1 MFDVFISHKSDC
13 KPWVRVLAQNL
24 KNQGYKV
31 FLDEWELI
39 PGKNLVEDLFNGLKQ
54 SRKGILV
61 VTSGAFESGW
71 VREEYSLMMTQK
83 QEKKDFS
90 IIPVVLEKEVLSFSK
105 KYLLGGFQRQ
115 PAIPSGLLPPGMRP

>member
-13 KPWVRVLAQNL
+13 KSWVRVLAQNL

-39 PGKNLVEDLFNGLKQ
+39 PGKSIVDTLFNGLKQ

-61 VTSGAFESGW
+61 VTPGALESGW
-71 VREEYSLMMTQK
+71 VREEYSQMMAQSR
-83 QEKKDFS
+83 EKKDFS
-90 IIPVVLEKEVLSFSK
+90 IIPVVS
-105 KYLLGGFQRQ
+105 
-115 PAIPSGLLPPGMRP
+115 A